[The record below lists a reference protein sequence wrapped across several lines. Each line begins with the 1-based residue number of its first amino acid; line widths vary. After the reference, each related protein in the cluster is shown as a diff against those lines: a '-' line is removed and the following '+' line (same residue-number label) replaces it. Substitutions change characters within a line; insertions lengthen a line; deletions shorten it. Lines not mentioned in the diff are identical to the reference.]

1 MMLFGWILI
10 AVVFYYM
17 FANGN
22 SNMPKLNSKSP
33 KEVLDERFVNGEID
47 EETYTRMK
55 KALED
60 R

>member
-1 MMLFGWILI
+1 MMFFGWILI
-10 AVVFYYM
+10 AVVVYYM
-17 FANGN
+17 FANNNG
-22 SNMPKLNSKSP
+22 SVPRMNSKSP

-55 KALED
+55 RVLED